1 MFTLVRKKSFYRKII
16 QSSMLLLL
24 LGTPL
29 LHPLSASAETERL
42 QLEITAGYDGYTR
55 ENGQRPADAVY
66 DGYAK
71 EDSLVPVDITLT
83 NSGEEL
89 NGDLAVTTVNPAGGN
104 DIVYLKQLELPAGS
118 VKTVTFTL
126 PSLNYNNKNTRVDFY
141 KGGIA
146 KNNRVVLPKNNYI
159 SLRTVS
165 DVLVGGLTRDP
176 DTLQFLA
183 LSGNNSVRVSPVP
196 LDVAKLPTNPLL
208 LSSLDALVFND
219 VSTDA
224 LTEDQVR
231 AIQAW
236 VQDGG
241 KLIVAGGPQ
250 YAKTVQAFRTLAPL
264 AYEKTVQTDT
274 LSAFEQESGKPLKL
288 NDPITLAAG
297 KLQSGKVLIAQN
309 GTPLIMQTPLGS
321 GFVYSIAYDL
331 AEPSLSAWVGNADI
345 WNLVLDPGSNAGA
358 NFAKSQIN
366 TSYNLNRAMDL
377 FPSIKPPDYKTLS
390 LLFVL
395 YSILVAPVL
404 YLILKKLDKREWA
417 WAIIPLLA
425 LVSTAGIY
433 AVGAKDKTAIL
444 AHELNQYYLSGDGSG
459 SRLSYTAV
467 FVPQSG
473 NVDAEFPD
481 GAHIVPLP
489 PDNSYNNTSN
499 ALSQNADT
507 YLRQVE
513 NKTQLEWKKVPFWSV
528 RKAKWQ
534 QGDLEGL
541 GQFNTAVTLKASGLE
556 GTVGNATPV
565 DMQNVH
571 IIINGQVIAI
581 GDLAAGETKPF
592 SEPLTANPARYSDE
606 IAEQM
611 FAATR
616 GNRTYDY
623 ERERRIVSAAM
634 DERSMNGQ
642 TSEPLVLGWSKD
654 KQSDIRVEGKTP
666 RTDRLNLYM
675 QPITVTESFEGNV
688 SLPMGYLKP
697 RIVEQ
702 KMSNFYEM
710 PNGYISG
717 ENGYFDLEYQLP
729 KEKAIDYRSL
739 TFRHN
744 AQMPIALQIWNDQLA
759 EWQPI
764 TPNGWEWST
773 DKDISSYISSKK
785 TIRFRV
791 EVASNFDMN
800 LPDIALEGSVT
811 P

>member
-1 MFTLVRKKSFYRKII
+1 MI
-16 QSSMLLLL
+16 QSSMMLLLL
-24 LGTPL
+24 LGMPL
-29 LHPLSASAETERL
+29 VNPLSASAETPRL
-42 QLEITAGYDGYTR
+42 QLQITAGYDGYAR
-55 ENGQRPADAVY
+55 ENSQQPADAA

-83 NSGEEL
+83 NSGEGL
-89 NGDLAVTTVNPAGGN
+89 SGDLAVTTVNPVGGN

-118 VKTVTFTL
+118 VKTVTFTM
-126 PSLNYNNKNTRVDFY
+126 PSLNYNSKNSRVDFY
-141 KGGIA
+141 KDGIA
-146 KNNRVVLPKNNYI
+146 KNNPVSLPKNNYI

-183 LSGNNSVRVSPVP
+183 LSGSNSVRVSPVP
-196 LDVAKLPTNPLL
+196 LDLAKLPTDPLL

-224 LTEDQVR
+224 LTEDQVQ

-236 VQDGG
+236 VRDGG
-241 KLIVAGGPQ
+241 KLIIAGGAQ

-264 AYEKTVQTDT
+264 AYEKTMQTDT

-288 NDPITLAAG
+288 NDPITLATG
-297 KLQSGKVLIAQN
+297 KLQSGKVQLMQN
-309 GTPLIMQTPLGS
+309 GTPLIMRTPLGS
-321 GFVYSIAYDL
+321 GAVYSMAYDL

-345 WNLVLDPGSNAGA
+345 WNLVLDPGGNAGA
-358 NFAKSQIN
+358 NFAKVQVN
-366 TSYNLNRAMDL
+366 TYYNLNRTLDL
-377 FPSIKPPDYKTLS
+377 FPSIKPPDFKTLS

-404 YLILKKLDKREWA
+404 YLILKKFDKREWA

-433 AVGAKDKTAIL
+433 AVGAQDKSSTL
-444 AHELNQYYLSGDGSG
+444 AHELNQYYLSGDGGG

-467 FVPQSG
+467 FVPRSG
-473 NVDAEFPD
+473 NVDAEFPN
-481 GAHIVPLP
+481 GAHISPLS
-489 PDNSYNNTSN
+489 PDNSYNNINNS
-499 ALSQNADT
+499 LSQNADV

-513 NKTQLEWKKVPFWSV
+513 GKAQLEWKKVPFWSV
-528 RKAKWQ
+528 RKVKWQ
-534 QGDLEGL
+534 QGGLQEL
-541 GQFNTAVTLKASGLE
+541 GQFNTTVTLKASLLT

-565 DMQNVH
+565 DMQYVH
-571 IIINGQVIAI
+571 IIVNGQLIVI
-581 GDLAAGETKPF
+581 GDLAAGESKPF
-592 SEPLTANPARYSDE
+592 SEPLTPNPARYSDD
-606 IAEQM
+606 IANQM
-611 FAATR
+611 FMATA
-616 GNRTYDY
+616 GSQTYEY
-623 ERERRIVSAAM
+623 ERERRLISSVLE
-634 DERSMNGQ
+634 ERSMNGQ

-654 KQSDIRVEGKTP
+654 KQSDLRIEGKTP

-675 QPITVTESFEGNV
+675 QPITVIESFEGNV
-688 SLPMGYLKP
+688 SLPMGYIKP
-697 RIVEQ
+697 KIVEQ

-710 PNGYISG
+710 PNGSIGG

-739 TFRHN
+739 TFRHSAN
-744 AQMPIALQIWNDQLA
+744 MPIALQIWNNQLA

-773 DKDISSYISSKK
+773 DKEIASYVSSKK
-785 TIRFRV
+785 TIRFRI
-791 EVASNFDMN
+791 EVQTSFDMQ
-800 LPDIALEGSVT
+800 LPEIALEGSVT